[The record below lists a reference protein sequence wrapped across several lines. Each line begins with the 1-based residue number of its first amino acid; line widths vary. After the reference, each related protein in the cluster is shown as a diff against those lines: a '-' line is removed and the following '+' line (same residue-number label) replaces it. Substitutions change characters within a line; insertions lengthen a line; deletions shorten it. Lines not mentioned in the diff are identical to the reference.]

1 MKRIITSLIIGCCLL
16 GLLPVSLQAQKK
28 GKDIM
33 KEKVN
38 FKNGIWKMAGDLYLP
53 EGFNKN
59 MKYAAV
65 ICVHPGGGVKEQTAG
80 LYAGRLAENGFV
92 ALAFDATHQG
102 ESEGEPRRLDSPYE
116 RVEDVKCAV
125 DYLTTLPYIDRKR
138 IGAMGVCAGGGY
150 AINAAL
156 TEKRIRAVAGVSP
169 VDAGLST
176 RQGWAGGNTLEAQLK
191 LMEQIAEAR
200 TAEANGETPKLVNY
214 VPEKVDENTHPDF
227 VEAHEYYR
235 TSRGGHPNSDNLCLF
250 RGFADRLAFNSFALI
265 PDFLTQ
271 PLLVIV
277 GSKAGSRWM
286 GEKAVELSTHEKEL
300 FVVDG
305 ATHVS
310 LYDIPHDVNQAVA
323 KLTDFFNKHLTE

>member
-1 MKRIITSLIIGCCLL
+1 MNKIISSLIIGLCLI
-16 GLLPVSLQAQKK
+16 GLSSARLQAQEKEK
-28 GKDIM
+28 GIM
-33 KEKVN
+33 KEKVS

-53 EGFNKN
+53 KDFDKN
-59 MKYAAV
+59 RKYAAI

-80 LYAGRLAENGFV
+80 LYAEKLAGRGFV
-92 ALAFDATHQG
+92 TFAFDASHQG

-125 DYLTTLPYIDRKR
+125 DFLTTLSYIDRKS

-176 RQGWAGGNTLEAQLK
+176 RQGWTGGNTLENQLK

-200 TAEANGETPKLVNY
+200 TAEANGEAAKLVNY
-214 VPEKVDENTHPDF
+214 VPETVDENTHPDF

-265 PDFLTQ
+265 PDYLTQ

-300 FVVDG
+300 FVVEG

-310 LYDIPHDVNQAVA
+310 LYDIPEHMEQAVG
-323 KLTDFFNKHLTE
+323 KLAAFFKVHLL

>member
-1 MKRIITSLIIGCCLL
+1 MNRIVSSLIIGLCLI
-16 GLLPVSLQAQKK
+16 GLSSAGLHAQEKEK
-28 GKDIM
+28 GIM
-33 KEKVN
+33 KEKVS
-38 FKNGIWKMAGDLYLP
+38 FKNGAWNMAGDLYLP
-53 EGFNKN
+53 EGFDENR
-59 MKYAAV
+59 KYAAV

-80 LYAGRLAENGFV
+80 LYAEKLAARGFV
-92 ALAFDATHQG
+92 TLAFDASHQG
-102 ESEGEPRRLDSPYE
+102 ESGGEPRRLDSPYE

-125 DYLTTLPYIDRKR
+125 DFLTTLPYIDRQG
-138 IGAMGVCAGGGY
+138 IGVMGVCAGGGY

-176 RQGWAGGNTLEAQLK
+176 RQGWTGGNTLENQLK

-200 TAEANGETPKLVNY
+200 TAEANGEAAKLVNY
-214 VPEKVDENTHPDF
+214 VPETVDENTHPDF

-265 PDFLTQ
+265 PDYLTQ

-300 FVVDG
+300 FVVEG
-305 ATHVS
+305 ASHVS
-310 LYDIPHDVNQAVA
+310 LYDIPEHMEQSVG
-323 KLTDFFNKHLTE
+323 KLDAFFKAYLL

>member
-1 MKRIITSLIIGCCLL
+1 MKRVITSLIIGCCLF
-16 GLLPVSLQAQKK
+16 GLLPLSLQAQEK
-28 GKDIM
+28 GKNIM
-33 KEKVN
+33 KERVY

-53 EGFNKN
+53 EGFNESG
-59 MKYAAV
+59 KYAAV

-92 ALAFDATHQG
+92 ALAFDASHQG
-102 ESEGEPRRLDSPYE
+102 DSEGEPRHLDSPYE

-125 DYLTTLPYIDRKR
+125 DYLTTLPYIDRKH

-200 TAEANGETPKLVNY
+200 TAEANGEAPQLVNY
-214 VPEKVDENTHPDF
+214 VPEKVDGNTHPDF

-286 GEKAVELSTHEKEL
+286 GEKAVKLSTHEKEL

-310 LYDIPHDVNQAVA
+310 LYDIPRNVNQAVA

>member
-1 MKRIITSLIIGCCLL
+1 MNRIITIICLCL
-16 GLLPVSLQAQKK
+16 FGLHFSKLQAEEKEHQV
-28 GKDIM
+28 M
-33 KEKVN
+33 KEKVS
-38 FKNGIWKMAGDLYLP
+38 FKNGVWKMAGDLYLP
-53 EGFNKN
+53 ENFNEN
-59 MKYAAV
+59 TKYAAIV
-65 ICVHPGGGVKEQTAG
+65 CVHPGGGVKEQTAG
-80 LYAGRLAENGFV
+80 LYAERLARYGFV
-92 ALAFDATHQG
+92 TLAFDASHQG
-102 ESEGEPRRLDSPYE
+102 DSEGEPRRLDNPYE
-116 RVEDVKCAV
+116 RVEDIKCAV
-125 DYLTTLPYIDRKR
+125 DFLTTLPYINRTR

-156 TEKRIRAVAGVSP
+156 TEKRIRAVAGISP
-169 VDAGLST
+169 VDAGLSS
-176 RQGWAGGNTLEAQLK
+176 RQGWTGGNLLANQLK

-200 TAEANGETPKLVNY
+200 TAEANGEMPKLVNY
-214 VPEKVDENTHPDF
+214 VPEKVDGNTHPDF
-227 VEAHEYYR
+227 LEAHEYYR

-300 FVVDG
+300 YVIDG

-310 LYDIPHDVNQAVA
+310 LYDIPEDVNRAMA
-323 KLTDFFNKHLTE
+323 KLTEFFERHLSAK